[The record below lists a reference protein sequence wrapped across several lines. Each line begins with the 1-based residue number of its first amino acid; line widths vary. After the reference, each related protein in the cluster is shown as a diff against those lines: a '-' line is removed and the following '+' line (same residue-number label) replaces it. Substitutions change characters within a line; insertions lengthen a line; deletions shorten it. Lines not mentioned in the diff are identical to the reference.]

1 MVQTSQNHVAGTAS
15 ALQDKSIAYLEVGT
29 PAVRFN
35 GAKQCQF
42 LPLQDAVLPAL
53 PESSRCLIV
62 NASHAEAAR
71 AVLTQWRGH
80 RHFGAYPAFTAVEL
94 DAAVGRLA
102 DGTISD
108 LDDARSRSAPI
119 QHHLAKLAPSTNLD
133 GADRLLL
140 SYLYARP
147 ELNLSPIR
155 NAADLRLYHYP
166 IADAMAPHTESAE
179 TWLRSLVNR
188 GYLDQVTLADRVH
201 RCGHCDSALL
211 SFTDACVACR
221 SVNIEAK
228 RFMHCFTCGHVA
240 PEDNFVRRQ
249 GLACP
254 QCTKELRHI
263 GTDYDRPLED
273 NICNDCG
280 HHFAGGRAIARCLG
294 CDQINDP
301 EDLVATRF
309 FNLGLSEKG
318 ALAARSGML
327 DQAQELVDVYRY
339 ATPGY
344 LNQMLEWL
352 LALCARHA
360 NEVFSVVS
368 IHITNLDSHIDK
380 VGQIAAWERVDTF
393 GKRLTALTRDT
404 DLLAR
409 MGRLETWVL
418 LPKTDREGCAKFE
431 AQIQSLTA
439 GLQGDVHH
447 QLEVDVRS
455 VSVPEVVAADVS
467 AETLLARLREAG

>member
-1 MVQTSQNHVAGTAS
+1 MSGVAPAP
-15 ALQDKSIAYLEVGT
+15 QDKSIAYVEVGT

-35 GAKQCQF
+35 GAKNCQF
-42 LPLQDAVLPAL
+42 LELHDAVLPAM
-53 PESSRCLIV
+53 PETCRCLVV
-62 NASHAEAAR
+62 NASHPDAAG
-71 AVLTQWRGH
+71 ALLSQWRGH
-80 RHFGAYPAFTAVEL
+80 RHLAAYPAFTAV
-94 DAAVGRLA
+94 DGDSAVSTMS
-102 DGTISD
+102 DGTISN
-108 LDDARSRSAPI
+108 LDDARRKAADI
-119 QHHLAKLAPSTNLD
+119 HQYLNKLAPPTSLD
-133 GADRLLL
+133 GADRQLLT
-140 SYLYARP
+140 YLYARP
-147 ELNLSPIR
+147 KLNLSPIR

-179 TWLRSLVNR
+179 SWIRSLVNR
-188 GYLDQVTLADRVH
+188 GYLDRVSLTDRVH
-201 RCGHCDSALL
+201 RCGHCDCALL

-240 PEDNFVRRQ
+240 PEDTFVRRQ

-254 QCTKELRHI
+254 QCTKRLRHI

-294 CDQINDP
+294 CDQVNDP

-309 FNLGLSEKG
+309 FELGLSEKG

-327 DQAQELVDVYRY
+327 DQTQELVDAYRY

-360 NEVFSVVS
+360 SETFSVAS
-368 IHITNLDSHIDK
+368 IHITNFDSHVDK
-380 VGQIAAWERVDTF
+380 VGQLAAMERIETF

-418 LPKTDREGCAKFE
+418 LPKTNREGCKQFQEQVTA
-431 AQIQSLTA
+431 LTA
-439 GLQGDVHH
+439 GLQGDTHH
-447 QLEVDVRS
+447 QLEVEVRS
-455 VSVPEVVAADVS
+455 ISVPELMPADVS
-467 AETLLARLREAG
+467 AETLLAKLRDAR

>member
-1 MVQTSQNHVAGTAS
+1 M
-15 ALQDKSIAYLEVGT
+15 YLEVGT

-42 LPLQDAVLPAL
+42 VQVQDAVLPAL
-53 PESSRCLIV
+53 PENARCLIV
-62 NASHAEAAR
+62 NASHAEAAE
-71 AVLTQWRGH
+71 AILKQWRGH
-80 RHFGAYPAFTAVEL
+80 RHFAAYPAFTAVDL
-94 DAAVGRLA
+94 DTTVSALS
-102 DGTISD
+102 DGTISG
-108 LDDARSRSAPI
+108 LDDAHDRARSI
-119 QHHLAKLAPSTNLD
+119 QQYLTKLASPSSLD

-147 ELNLSPIR
+147 KLQLSPIR
-155 NAADLRLYHYP
+155 DAADLRLYLYP

-179 TWLRSLVNR
+179 SWLRSLVNR
-188 GYLDQVTLADRVH
+188 GYLDQVSLADRVH

-211 SFTDACVACR
+211 SFTDACVACS

-240 PEDNFVRRQ
+240 PEDNFVRRS

-254 QCTKELRHI
+254 QCTKQLRHI

-280 HHFAGGRAIARCLG
+280 HHFAGGKAIARCLG
-294 CDQINDP
+294 CDQVNDP

-327 DQAQELVDVYRY
+327 DQSQELVDVYRY

-360 NEVFSVVS
+360 DESFSVVS
-368 IHITNLDSHIDK
+368 IHVTNLDSHIAK
-380 VGQIAAWERVDTF
+380 VGHIAAWERVDTF

-418 LPKTDREGCAKFE
+418 LPKTDREGCERFE
-431 AQIQSLTA
+431 EQIHSLTA
-439 GLQGDVHH
+439 GLQGDVQH
-447 QLEVDVRS
+447 QLEVAVRS
-455 VSVPEVVAADVS
+455 VSVPEVVPADVS
-467 AETLLARLREAG
+467 AEALLARLREAG